1 MRIKILGCS
10 GGIGAGL
17 RTTSLLVDND
27 ILIDAGTGIG
37 DLPLSELRTIR
48 HLFLTHS
55 HLDHTSGLPL
65 LVDTIFD
72 TLKTPLMVRG
82 RVETL
87 DAVRKHIFNWVMWP
101 DFAELPSPEQPV
113 LKYEPLALGTH
124 FKLGKRRLHM
134 IEVNHTVPGA
144 GYVIESGGKVFAF
157 SGDTATNDTFWEAL
171 NGYPHIDLLMVETA
185 FANRNEQLAEMA
197 KHYCPRTL
205 AADLKKLKHNP
216 EIYIT
221 HLKPGSE
228 EHIFSEIRVALPDRH
243 IHCLKGGEVFDL

>member
-17 RTTSLLVDND
+17 RTTSLLIDDD

-37 DLPLSELRTIR
+37 DLPLPDLRRIR

-55 HLDHTSGLPL
+55 HLDHTGGLPL

-72 TLKTPLMVRG
+72 TLKTPLTVRG

-101 DFAELPSPEQPV
+101 DFAELPDAEHGV
-113 LKYEPLALGTH
+113 LRYEPLALGSRFT
-124 FKLGKRRLHM
+124 LGARNLHM
-134 IEVNHTVPGA
+134 IEVNHTVPGV

-157 SGDTATNDTFWEAL
+157 SGDTSTNDTFWDAL
-171 NGYPHIDLLMVETA
+171 NAYPHIDVLMVETA
-185 FANRNEQLAEMA
+185 FANRNAELAELA
-197 KHYCPRTL
+197 KHYCPQTL
-205 AADLKKLKHNP
+205 TADLAKLKHDP
-216 EIYIT
+216 DIYIT
-221 HLKPGSE
+221 HLKPGGE
-228 EHIFSEIRVALPDRH
+228 ELICSEIKAAAPQRR
-243 IHCLKGGEVFDL
+243 IRCLKGGEVFNI